1 MRNIK
6 QNIETFDMTME
17 LDTKHIPQETVYA
30 VAGKSPSQQLS
41 LVHDGDFGFLAELT
55 VSVGEDYTGQTGR
68 LYYYNE
74 KQALELIDSSVVGDD
89 GRIALE
95 FTHASDY
102 VIVIGDTVSSIIDNR
117 WWVISIAVVVV
128 VGVVGGTVCLK
139 RNSKKKK
146 SNK

>member
-1 MRNIK
+1 M
-6 QNIETFDMTME
+6 QSVDMTME

-55 VSVGEDYTGQTGR
+55 VSVGEDYAGQTGR

-74 KQALELIDSSVVGDD
+74 KQALK
-89 GRIALE
+89 

-117 WWVISIAVVVV
+117 WWVLSIAVVVV
-128 VGVVGGTVCLK
+128 AGVVGGTVCLK